1 MLFTAPTSTI
11 SNTRLLG
18 TGSRKWRHANIL
30 FQRNYTY
37 GWLMLQLITLQKL
50 WWHVVLWMENPSI
63 TKTKI
68 YKIYSF
74 LVRTNCTKLMIK
86 LAIDNKPSL
95 EVIRGIKHIIII
107 ISLWNKQLSRFKSM
121 ITSHLINVICNLWL
135 CGYFGNCKVD
145 FVVRKTL
152 CCALCKISS
161 LVGITINVHIWM
173 YYEFITCRH
182 VWIPFEVSDFTWEI

>member
-1 MLFTAPTSTI
+1 MFLSLFVNNVKINSILKYHLCTILTSGTLIYIFSINIVDLFQAITKTHKRMLFTAPTSTI

-86 LAIDNKPSL
+86 LAIDNNT
-95 EVIRGIKHIIII
+95 RNQTYH
-107 ISLWNKQLSRFKSM
+107 
-121 ITSHLINVICNLWL
+121 HY
-135 CGYFGNCKVD
+135 YFPMK
-145 FVVRKTL
+145 
-152 CCALCKISS
+152 
-161 LVGITINVHIWM
+161 
-173 YYEFITCRH
+173 
-182 VWIPFEVSDFTWEI
+182 